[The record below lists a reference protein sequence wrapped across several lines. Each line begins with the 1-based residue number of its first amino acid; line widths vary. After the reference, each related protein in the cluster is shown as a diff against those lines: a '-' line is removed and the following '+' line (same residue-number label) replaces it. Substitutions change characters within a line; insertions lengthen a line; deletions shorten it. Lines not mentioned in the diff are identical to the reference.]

1 MSAAMV
7 RYRIKPDQAARNEE
21 LVRAVFAEL
30 ARDSPAGLRYTS
42 FALEDG
48 VTFVHVAVEPDDGR
62 SPLQETAAFKA
73 FRKQLRDR
81 CDEPPQVTRLR
92 ELGSYTGAA

>member
-7 RYRIKPDQAARNEE
+7 RYRIKPEAAERNEE

-30 ARDSPAGLRYTS
+30 AREHPDGLRYAS

-62 SPLQETAAFKA
+62 SPLQETDAFKA
-73 FRKQLRDR
+73 FRRQLRER

-92 ELGSYTGAA
+92 EIGSYTGGA